1 MTTKPS
7 AASLRGKLQEVN
19 VAPITDDEPAPPSAE
34 PQQQIAMT
42 PERQMMVRIWFLEDE
57 NTRLKEEN
65 AALQAA
71 LAKATKD

>member
-1 MTTKPS
+1 MTRATDLKN
-7 AASLRGKLQEVN
+7 KLHAVN
-19 VAPITDDEPAPPSAE
+19 VEPLSEDEPAPEAA